1 MDKLFDPNMSY
12 LSCEENIKNYL
23 KKLSN
28 EQLKI
33 FYENVEY
40 TPFPILLMQE
50 YKKRFSKQKRS

>member
-50 YKKRFSKQKRS
+50 